1 MIRHLARL
9 SDIIFALAMAL
20 NIFGFDFPE
29 FASSINDREVNK
41 FLLSQLEPLGNY
53 LITFGILAFYRL
65 DDVKQFSY
73 I

>member
-1 MIRHLARL
+1 MIRHLGRL
-9 SDIIFALAMAL
+9 SDIIFPLAMPL
-20 NIFGFDFPE
+20 SIFGFYFAE
-29 FASSINDREVNK
+29 FASSINDPEVNK

-53 LITFGILAFYRL
+53 LMTFGILAFYRI